1 MNIPLRWKIER
12 KLNNISQSSYKEFP
26 KQTILLSGVD
36 FEKFLVIVKQFYQWI
51 QYQCRIFIIV
61 VIFTDIYKLS
71 SNLSDFRSTNI
82 NILLQLLKW
91 FVLLTFS

>member
-36 FEKFLVIVKQFYQWI
+36 FEKFFSHCKTI
-51 QYQCRIFIIV
+51 
-61 VIFTDIYKLS
+61 LS
-71 SNLSDFRSTNI
+71 VDSISM
-82 NILLQLLKW
+82 
-91 FVLLTFS
+91 